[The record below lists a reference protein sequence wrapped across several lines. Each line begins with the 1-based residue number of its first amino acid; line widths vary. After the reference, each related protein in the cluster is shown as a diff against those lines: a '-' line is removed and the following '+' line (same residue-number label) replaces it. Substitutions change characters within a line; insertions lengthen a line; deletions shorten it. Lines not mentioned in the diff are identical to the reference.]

1 MVLNV
6 GVTGMKKYM
15 YICLVVVV
23 LLIIG
28 KRLGKTDI
36 VSELHG
42 QWKVT
47 EFLACKQYG
56 VSYSYYD
63 HFLGRSITIT
73 PEQIITSLN
82 YWPEKI
88 EYSHM
93 TYDDYEV
100 ESIDAY
106 QYGAQ
111 ERMNEPWFEILK
123 NQSLK
128 EVTFLDTP
136 ANYRTFYI
144 TETGEVI
151 CSYLSNFYYMEPY
164 VETVTNLRQ
173 EQIYGQWK
181 VERLISYQDG
191 WKGNSKVY
199 LETELSFE
207 NIDICEEEA
216 GANFYPEK
224 YYGKCLLISE
234 NSISLWEEETVI
246 EEHGVLGYDMQM
258 HNKNYYQ
265 EQNGIYDE
273 LGIANEE
280 IQVFSGNLSGGVED
294 MLLNGDFVVVDDEK
308 IITKIYQGWYL
319 LVKEY

>member
-1 MVLNV
+1 
-6 GVTGMKKYM
+6 MKKYM

-100 ESIDAY
+100 ESIDI
-106 QYGAQ
+106 GSNIFFNSILS
-111 ERMNEPWFEILK
+111 ELK
-123 NQSLK
+123 NL
-128 EVTFLDTP
+128 
-136 ANYRTFYI
+136 Y
-144 TETGEVI
+144 
-151 CSYLSNFYYMEPY
+151 
-164 VETVTNLRQ
+164 
-173 EQIYGQWK
+173 
-181 VERLISYQDG
+181 
-191 WKGNSKVY
+191 KVY
-199 LETELSFE
+199 
-207 NIDICEEEA
+207 NR
-216 GANFYPEK
+216 PEYSK
-224 YYGKCLLISE
+224 WDGSKA
-234 NSISLWEEETVI
+234 
-246 EEHGVLGYDMQM
+246 D
-258 HNKNYYQ
+258 
-265 EQNGIYDE
+265 
-273 LGIANEE
+273 
-280 IQVFSGNLSGGVED
+280 
-294 MLLNGDFVVVDDEK
+294 
-308 IITKIYQGWYL
+308 L
-319 LVKEY
+319 LVADLNKQASYFEEMDYSFDYIGEFNTLLVFTTSYYSIFCE